1 MRYFLLMFF
10 LAATALP
17 VARAYSDEGRWNS
30 GKHLSVQE
38 LENNAV
44 TLNGAIKQDPAN
56 VELHIKLGFTYAKLE
71 KADEA
76 QTAFEN
82 AVRLDP
88 KKAIA
93 HYMLGLIYEKKDLK
107 DKAITAWKACLETAT
122 EQWMG
127 EKALKHLHHLRSR

>member
-1 MRYFLLMFF
+1 MKYFLLMFF
-10 LAATALP
+10 SAAMALP
-17 VARAYSDEGRWNS
+17 VARAYSDEGHWS

-56 VELHIKLGFTYAKLE
+56 VELYIKLGFTYAKLE

-107 DKAITAWKACLETAT
+107 DKAIAAWKACLETAT
-122 EQWMG
+122 EQWMS